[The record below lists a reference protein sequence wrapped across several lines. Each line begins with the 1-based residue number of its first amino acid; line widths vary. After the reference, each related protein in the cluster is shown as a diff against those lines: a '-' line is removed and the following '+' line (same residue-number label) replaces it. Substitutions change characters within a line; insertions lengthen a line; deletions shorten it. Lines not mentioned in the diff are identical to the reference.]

1 MDCVGCT
8 CANAR
13 FRLALRGDAMMKSKS
28 QQVRFLSKLALLT
41 GTTVLALVL
50 SSLAHAQQRFNTP
63 DAAVEALV
71 AAARRGDTRAVVSIL
86 GPGSQE
92 LVSSGDPVEDAN
104 VRQEYLTAY
113 DAQHRIVTESGKPAT
128 LVIGQNDW
136 PFPIPIVQRDGQ
148 WSFDTAAGR
157 EEVLAR
163 RIGRNEL
170 GTLKAML
177 AYWDAQN
184 EYADKFKDKNGQAV
198 YAQKIVSSPG
208 KKDGLYWPTSG
219 SEPDSPLGEA
229 VAAATQRGY
238 RVGAGEPYH
247 GYYYKIL
254 TSQGANAPGGAVD
267 YIVRGNMIGG
277 FGLVAYPAEY
287 GNSGIMTFIINNDG
301 DIYERD
307 LGPSTGRT
315 AARMTTFNPDHTW
328 RKVVDTEK

>member
-1 MDCVGCT
+1 
-8 CANAR
+8 
-13 FRLALRGDAMMKSKS
+13 MMKSKS
-28 QQVRFLSKLALLT
+28 QQVRFLGKLALLT

-50 SSLAHAQQRFNTP
+50 SSLAHAQQKFNTP

-71 AAARRGDTRAVVSIL
+71 AAARRGDTGAVVSIL

-113 DAQHRIVTESGKPAT
+113 DAQHRIVTESGKPAI

-136 PFPIPIVQRDGQ
+136 PFPIPIVQHDGQ

-170 GTLKAML
+170 GAMKAML

-184 EYADKFKDKNGQAV
+184 EYADTFKDKNGQAV

-219 SEPDSPLGEA
+219 NEPDSPLGEA
-229 VAAATQRGY
+229 VANATQKGY

-267 YIVRGNMIGG
+267 YVVRGNMIGG

-287 GNSGIMTFIINNDG
+287 GTSGIVTFIINNDG

-307 LGPSTGRT
+307 LGPGTSRI
-315 AARMTTFNPDHTW
+315 ASRMTSFNPDHTW

>member
-1 MDCVGCT
+1 
-8 CANAR
+8 
-13 FRLALRGDAMMKSKS
+13 
-28 QQVRFLSKLALLT
+28 LT

-63 DAAVEALV
+63 EAAVEALV
-71 AAARRGDTRAVVSIL
+71 AAARRGDQRTVVSIL

-92 LVSSGDPVEDAN
+92 LISSGDPVADAN
-104 VRQEYLTAY
+104 VRQEYLAAY
-113 DAQHRIVTESGKPAT
+113 DAQHRIVSESGKPSS

-148 WSFDTAAGR
+148 WIFDTPAGR
-157 EEVLAR
+157 EEILAR

-170 GTLKAML
+170 ATLKGML

-184 EYADKFKDKNGQAV
+184 EYADMNKDKNGMAN
-198 YAQKIVSSPG
+198 YAQRIVSTPG

-238 RVGAGEPYH
+238 RVGAGEPYN

-254 TSQGANAPGGAVD
+254 TRQGPAAPGGAVD
-267 YIVRGNMIGG
+267 YVVRGNMIGG

-301 DIYERD
+301 DVFEKD
-307 LGPSTGRT
+307 LGERT
-315 AARMTTFNPDHTW
+315 PRIASRMIEFNPDHTW

>member
-1 MDCVGCT
+1 
-8 CANAR
+8 
-13 FRLALRGDAMMKSKS
+13 MMKSKS

-41 GTTVLALVL
+41 GTAVLALVL
-50 SSLAHAQQRFNTP
+50 SSLAQAQQRFNTA

-71 AAARRGDTRAVVSIL
+71 AAARRGDSKTVVSIL

-113 DAQHRIVTESGKPAT
+113 DSQHRIVTESGKPSI

-170 GTLKAML
+170 STLKAML

-184 EYADKFKDKNGQAV
+184 EYADMFKDKTGQAV

-229 VAAATQRGY
+229 VASATQRGY
-238 RVGAGEPYH
+238 RVGSGEAYH

-254 TSQGANAPGGAVD
+254 TSQGPNASGGAVD
-267 YIVRGNMIGG
+267 YIVKGNMIGG

-307 LGPSTGRT
+307 LGDRT
-315 AARMTTFNPDHTW
+315 ARIASRMTTFNPDHTW

>member
-1 MDCVGCT
+1 
-8 CANAR
+8 
-13 FRLALRGDAMMKSKS
+13 
-28 QQVRFLSKLALLT
+28 
-41 GTTVLALVL
+41 VLALVL
-50 SSLAHAQQRFNTP
+50 SSLARAQQKFNTP

-71 AAARRGDTRAVVSIL
+71 AAARRGDTGAVVSIL

-113 DAQHRIVTESGKPAT
+113 DAQHRIVTESGKPAI

-136 PFPIPIVQRDGQ
+136 PFPIPIVQHDGQ

-170 GTLKAML
+170 GAMKAML

-184 EYADKFKDKNGQAV
+184 EYADTFKDKNGQAV

-219 SEPDSPLGEA
+219 NEPDSPLGEA
-229 VAAATQRGY
+229 VANATQKGY

-267 YIVRGNMIGG
+267 YVVRGNMIGG

-287 GNSGIMTFIINNDG
+287 GTSGIVTFIINNDG

-307 LGPSTGRT
+307 LGPGTSRI
-315 AARMTTFNPDHTW
+315 ASRMTSFNPDHTW